1 MGFSKYFYCNEK
13 QADLLLNDLYNLTK
27 NTPDAYYTN
36 IPSVMFSTYN
46 HLLISHMGLE
56 YSFSDGLMYYFN
68 IMDEKKFMLTKVKHG
83 I

>member
-46 HLLISHMGLE
+46 HLLICIKS
-56 YSFSDGLMYYFN
+56 
-68 IMDEKKFMLTKVKHG
+68 
-83 I
+83 